1 MAVTPSRSGRP
12 GASWEV
18 FEEATPAE
26 LDSCPFCEGREDR
39 TPPEV
44 FALPTE
50 GREENTPGWRVRV
63 VPNKFPAFDGHEV
76 VVHSP
81 THVRSLV
88 ELEPDQLALIAEAW
102 RARAAAARA
111 GGFPFLFAGVNEGYR
126 AGASLHHSH
135 SQLVR
140 LQDEP
145 PAEAAEHD
153 GEACRFCE
161 YVAWERAEGTRV
173 VVERDGL
180 LLVCPYA
187 GRAPFECLVAPLEH
201 EDDAFASALLD
212 TALELAADALRRLRV
227 AEGPRP
233 ANLWLHGCGH
243 WHFEV
248 LPRLTTFAAIELG
261 TGHYVNPL
269 PPEEAAETLR
279 RAS

>member
-26 LDSCPFCEGREDR
+26 LESCPFCEGREDR

-44 FALPTE
+44 FALPAE
-50 GREENTPGWRVRV
+50 DREPNTPRWRVRV

-76 VVHSP
+76 VIHAPS
-81 THVRSLV
+81 HVRSLV

-111 GGFPFLFAGVNEGYR
+111 DGFPYLFAGVNEGYR

-140 LQDEP
+140 LRDEP

-153 GEACRFCE
+153 DDACRLCE
-161 YVAWERAEGTRV
+161 YLAWERAEGTRLV
-173 VVERDGL
+173 AEQDGL

-187 GRAPFECLVAPLEH
+187 GRVPFECLVAPLGH
-201 EDDAFASALLD
+201 EDDAFASDLLG
-212 TALELAADALRRLRV
+212 TGLQLAADALRRLRA

-233 ANLWLHGCGH
+233 ANLWLHGSGH
-243 WHFEV
+243 WHLEV

-261 TGHYVNPL
+261 TGHFVNSL